1 VRRNTL
7 DLDFVD
13 KETFVRIYAKILDYP
28 NRIYGLRRRDTWKG
42 IHLEFFC
49 ENNCD
54 LCRLVFDDPVRY
66 ARDLRRPVF
75 SRDVLFDCKELVRNG
90 V

>member
-1 VRRNTL
+1 L

-13 KETFVRIYAKILDYP
+13 KETLGRIIYKIWGCRLCGYSANLVGVKDTLKGYHME
-28 NRIYGLRRRDTWKG
+28 LRCRG
-42 IHLEFFC
+42 NC
-49 ENNCD
+49 E

-66 ARDLRRPVF
+66 SRDLRRPVF

-90 V
+90 M